1 LSKVSDFQTCFSKN
15 SKHSLADKLANKG
28 QQRAASARSYVA
40 ETRSDLQ
47 MTGGS
52 STQMWNLISNTT
64 QPPPLFPECDI
75 KPFQPAPV
83 FPKGFWSSTSTTTN
97 NNTATTPASTLAPA
111 PIPTLG
117 LAWAES
123 EEGERFMLKASR
135 SLTDATSSSPFNLDK
150 GITEGNVSGIEEFT
164 AIGASDVHFIKN
176 AVAAGRRLFNY
187 IDDAVL
193 FSEVFPREL
202 VLSHAIMQQKK
213 MTRKRSAK
221 EAHIG
226 SGGIRSGKGERSK
239 KSTNTRERSD
249 SMAASEVSVGAG
261 ELEPDSAVALLKLN
275 NQLGEGGDDDLDE
288 NEEDDEDKD
297 DGLGDLDEEDEG
309 EDYNDYAQGNQDD
322 DEEGGDDGGDG

>member
-1 LSKVSDFQTCFSKN
+1 
-15 SKHSLADKLANKG
+15 
-28 QQRAASARSYVA
+28 
-40 ETRSDLQ
+40 

-52 STQMWNLISNTT
+52 STQMWNLISNAT
-64 QPPPLFPECDI
+64 QPPPLFPERDI

-83 FPKGFWSSTSTTTN
+83 FPKGFWSSTSTSSATPTPPPPPTT
-97 NNTATTPASTLAPA
+97 TTTPDVTLAPS

-123 EEGERFMLKASR
+123 EEGERFMLNASR
-135 SLTDATSSSPFNLDK
+135 SLTDATSSSPFNLDR
-150 GITEGNVSGIEEFT
+150 GITEGNVNGIEALT

-176 AVAAGRRLFNY
+176 AVVAGRRLFNY

-221 EAHIG
+221 EAHIA
-226 SGGIRSGKGERSK
+226 SSVIRSGKGERSK
-239 KSTNTRERSD
+239 KSTNIRERSD